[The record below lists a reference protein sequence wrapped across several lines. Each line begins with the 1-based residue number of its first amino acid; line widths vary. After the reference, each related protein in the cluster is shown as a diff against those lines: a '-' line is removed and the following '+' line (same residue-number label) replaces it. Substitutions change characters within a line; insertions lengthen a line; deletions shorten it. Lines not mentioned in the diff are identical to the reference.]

1 MNLKDTNHI
10 WLSLT
15 LETFMPPCSNCIL
28 HSCNPGQSL
37 SEERPSHMPA
47 SNGESFMPT
56 CLLSPLHR
64 FSAYKLLK
72 LKLLSRAY
80 HNKEIASEI
89 AFYFSMIENV
99 NEFMNHLLQGMPQI
113 WQIWFLL
120 LHTTSAWLY
129 LQHLPSRALL
139 SQCNI

>member
-1 MNLKDTNHI
+1 MKDTNHI
-10 WLSLT
+10 LLSLI
-15 LETFMPPCSNCIL
+15 LEIFMPPCSNYIL
-28 HSCNPGQSL
+28 HYCDPGQSL

-56 CLLSPLHR
+56 CLLSPLHH

-89 AFYFSMIENV
+89 ALYFSMIENV
-99 NEFMNHLLQGMPQI
+99 NAFMNHLFIVG
-113 WQIWFLL
+113 
-120 LHTTSAWLY
+120 HG
-129 LQHLPSRALL
+129 
-139 SQCNI
+139 